1 MSRHCRILFASLC
14 SLLAACSTAEQKPE
28 AVEAGVPAG
37 LTEKGTP
44 DIRIGQAASD
54 TGSMSCRMAAWD
66 SAPPGVHVM
75 LEKNVVVRI
84 DVDSGSMATSEGV
97 AVGDPESKVMSLY
110 AGRVAVTP
118 HKYVPGG
125 HYLTVHPADPADSLY
140 RLVFETD
147 GKNVTQF
154 RAGQRPQVEYVE
166 RCG

>member
-1 MSRHCRILFASLC
+1 MCG
-14 SLLAACSTAEQKPE
+14 LLAACSTAEQKAADEQKPATE
-28 AVEAGVPAG
+28 QKPAAAAAGG
-37 LTEKGTP
+37 LTEKGLP
-44 DIRIGQAASD
+44 DLKIGQSARDS
-54 TGSMSCRMAAWD
+54 GSMSCRMVAWD
-66 SAPPGVHVM
+66 SAPPGVHVL

-84 DVDSGSMATSEGV
+84 DVDSGSMATREGV
-97 AVGDPESKVMSLY
+97 KVGDPESKVLSLY

-118 HKYVPGG
+118 HKYVSGG

-140 RLVFETD
+140 RFVFETD